1 MIKSIIALCPVCQHT
16 HKRPVP
22 HVIKGQL
29 GRGKLPGQIWQMD
42 YVGPLPQDRGC
53 KYICTAVDTYSGY
66 LIAAGLI
73 ERMNGLLKEQLRKL
87 GDGNLS
93 RWRTHLTDALHI
105 LNNRPTGEMETPLMR
120 MTTPNLQIK
129 PLTVNET
136 LTYWEIAP
144 GALAPYRATPEAAG
158 LDLYALKLTKV
169 TPKQIRVIDTRIGIQ
184 IPTGHFGLIT
194 IRSSLALK
202 GVQVMG
208 GVIDADYQGEI
219 KVILLNNG
227 ENVFNFPFAAF
238 FKAENPSIWPC

>member
-1 MIKSIIALCPVCQHT
+1 IRTLC
-16 HKRPVP
+16 
-22 HVIKGQL
+22 KGTCL
-29 GRGKLPGQIWQMD
+29 VLESSSLSSSFRKIF
-42 YVGPLPQDRGC
+42 RNHRRRE
-53 KYICTAVDTYSGY
+53 K
-66 LIAAGLI
+66 
-73 ERMNGLLKEQLRKL
+73 KL

-105 LNNRPTGEMETPLMR
+105 LNNRPVGEMETPLMR
-120 MTTPNLQIK
+120 MTTHNLQIK

-169 TPKQIRVIDTRIGIQ
+169 TPKQIRVIDTSIGIQ
-184 IPTGHFGLIT
+184 IPTGHFGLT
-194 IRSSLALK
+194 ARSSLALK

-219 KVILLNNG
+219 KVILLNNTHKATYTKQQDFG
-227 ENVFNFPFAAF
+227 LMTATLGDCIFPEKVFFVSIGHENMGFKWGKVFVNG
-238 FKAENPSIWPC
+238 PCL

>member
-1 MIKSIIALCPVCQHT
+1 Q
-16 HKRPVP
+16 
-22 HVIKGQL
+22 
-29 GRGKLPGQIWQMD
+29 
-42 YVGPLPQDRGC
+42 
-53 KYICTAVDTYSGY
+53 
-66 LIAAGLI
+66 AAGLI
-73 ERMNGLLKEQLRKL
+73 EPIG
-87 GDGNLS
+87 
-93 RWRTHLTDALHI
+93 A
-105 LNNRPTGEMETPLMR
+105 METPLMH

-136 LTYWEIAP
+136 LTYWEIVP

-169 TPKQIRVIDTRIGIQ
+169 NPKQIRVIDTGRAIQ

-194 IRSSLALK
+194 TRSSLDLK

-227 ENVFNFPFAAF
+227 DQDLTIQPRDRVAQLLIRPVLQAGVKKGDPPPVTTVQGSKGFGSTDINNGAKVWVQRPDGPTEAAEVIATG
-238 FKAENPSIWPC
+238 KDNTILIMKPRQEKWEYVPATKCYLRE